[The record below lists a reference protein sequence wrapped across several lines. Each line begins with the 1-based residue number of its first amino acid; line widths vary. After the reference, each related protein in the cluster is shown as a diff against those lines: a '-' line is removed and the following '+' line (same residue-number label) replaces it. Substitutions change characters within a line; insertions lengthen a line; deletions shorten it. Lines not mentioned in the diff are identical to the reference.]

1 MGDSIAMTEL
11 RRVEPH
17 RMRERIV
24 EFFWRIRIWPYATKE
39 EYYRFWD
46 WRYGALSEVEPA
58 AWIALE
64 GDTVIAHIA
73 VNFRDLYL
81 NGQRLRAGI
90 LANFRIDESYRSGAL
105 AAALVGAP
113 RAAVRRGEFD
123 LITGYGTSSA
133 HQVALALGYRDLGPM
148 RSFVRVLRWGPIL
161 RRRYPKLLP
170 VIPLIGAAARLH
182 QATRRVAEVPSSLI
196 ARALPATEVRALDP
210 SHWRATASMSW
221 SGNVAFYAN
230 RFCSSEFSTGRMF
243 AVEDVRSHAFEA
255 IAAATGSA
263 RLTILQC
270 DTNQHAMSRPQAV
283 EAILRTDPDVESV
296 HIPMLPQTDLAKEFV
311 ANGYRPLPARFENP
325 WIRDRSWSAWWR
337 ADHPLAAELSRT
349 HRWPLWS
356 GWTHH

>member
-1 MGDSIAMTEL
+1 
-11 RRVEPH
+11 
-17 RMRERIV
+17 MRERIV

-46 WRYGALSEVEPA
+46 WRYSALSEVEPA

-64 GDTVIAHIA
+64 GDTIVAHIA
-73 VNFRDLYL
+73 VYFRDLYL
-81 NGQRLRAGI
+81 NGQRVRTGI

-123 LITGYGTSSA
+123 LLTGYGTSSA
-133 HQVALALGYRDLGPM
+133 HQLALALGYHDLGPM
-148 RSFVRVLRWGPIL
+148 QSFVRVLRWGPIL

-170 VIPLIGAAARLH
+170 VMPLISAAARLH
-182 QATRRVAEVPSSLI
+182 QATRRTHVAEVPSFLI
-196 ARALPATEVRALDP
+196 ARTLIPTEVRSLDL
-210 SHWRATASMSW
+210 SHWRAGAAMNW
-221 SGNVAFYAN
+221 SGSVGYYAD
-230 RFCSSEFSTGRMF
+230 RFCSSEFSTGRVF
-243 AVEDVRSHAFEA
+243 GVEDVRTHTFEA

-270 DTNQHAMSRPQAV
+270 DANEHVMSRAQAV
-283 EAILRTDPDVESV
+283 EAIVRTDPDTESV
-296 HIPMLPQTDLAKEFV
+296 HIPMLPRTDLAKEFL
-311 ANGYRPLPARFENP
+311 ASAYTALPSRFENP
-325 WIRDRSWSAWWR
+325 WIRDRYWSAWWR